1 MTAAEFAREHGD
13 PSTWSDADWE
23 TCEHLLALDQ
33 WDMASPA
40 DRARWTNPA
49 AEPPASWLH
58 RATADTT
65 TGETT
70 R

>member
-1 MTAAEFAREHGD
+1 VTAAEWARKHGD

-23 TCEHLLALDQ
+23 TCDHLLALDQ
-33 WDMASPA
+33 WDMASPE
-40 DRARWTNPA
+40 DRAQWIDPA

-58 RATADTT
+58 RATTDTT